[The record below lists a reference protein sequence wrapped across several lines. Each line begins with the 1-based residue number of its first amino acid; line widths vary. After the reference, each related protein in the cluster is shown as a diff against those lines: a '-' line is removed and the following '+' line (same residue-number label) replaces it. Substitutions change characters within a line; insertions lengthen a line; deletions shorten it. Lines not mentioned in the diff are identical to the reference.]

1 MWLICLVIKVVPYP
15 LPFTPW
21 LLRPIYLEPCT
32 TFTPWH
38 HHMTFTYFLIIAYT
52 TSSAWTLLQSFIC
65 SLYLRLI
72 LWDKKGG
79 LRWVRWSIAWDP
91 LLFYGWEKHL
101 EVVTEHQECYIYT
114 WFQRDG
120 MPTFWYCTLIFSVD
134 NARV

>member
-52 TSSAWTLLQSFIC
+52 TSSAWTLLQSIYLFFVLEVDFMRQEGWLTMSKVVNCMRSFTILWLRKASWGC
-65 SLYLRLI
+65 YRASRMLYLCMISKGWNAYILI
-72 LWDKKGG
+72 L
-79 LRWVRWSIAWDP
+79 
-91 LLFYGWEKHL
+91 
-101 EVVTEHQECYIYT
+101 YT
-114 WFQRDG
+114 N
-120 MPTFWYCTLIFSVD
+120 L
-134 NARV
+134 